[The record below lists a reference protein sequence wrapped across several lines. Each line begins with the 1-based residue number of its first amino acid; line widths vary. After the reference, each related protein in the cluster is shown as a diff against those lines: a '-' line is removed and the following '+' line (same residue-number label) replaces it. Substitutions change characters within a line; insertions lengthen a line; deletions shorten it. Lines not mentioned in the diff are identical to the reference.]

1 MGNRNSRR
9 FGKFY
14 WEQVTEIIKLLERS
28 VKESTSDVS
37 IETYLLL
44 CEQLEQEP
52 DPDKMPLDA
61 SVFPPE
67 VQVAFFI
74 FDLLPDRWEGMSGM
88 YLGKD
93 WSSAEFLFK
102 IYEIEDIQYVTYFAK
117 IYESILVR
125 EKAEEANK
133 KRKASERKA
142 KAKR

>member
-117 IYESILVR
+117 IYESILVS

>member
-67 VQVAFFI
+67 VQVAFFYI
-74 FDLLPDRWEGMSGM
+74 RPF
-88 YLGKD
+88 
-93 WSSAEFLFK
+93 
-102 IYEIEDIQYVTYFAK
+102 T
-117 IYESILVR
+117 
-125 EKAEEANK
+125 
-133 KRKASERKA
+133 
-142 KAKR
+142 